1 MRASTNEVTKA
12 VRKLI
17 ADTELPVVET
27 YQAAGAISRELED
40 HFFGRVGLFR
50 NQPGDIL
57 LEEADLVISIGY
69 DQSSMIQSSGINL
82 ATERLFILT
91 TIKQI
96 STMITNQSVN

>member
-69 DQSSMIQSSGINL
+69 DQSSMIKVL
-82 ATERLFILT
+82 E
-91 TIKQI
+91 
-96 STMITNQSVN
+96 